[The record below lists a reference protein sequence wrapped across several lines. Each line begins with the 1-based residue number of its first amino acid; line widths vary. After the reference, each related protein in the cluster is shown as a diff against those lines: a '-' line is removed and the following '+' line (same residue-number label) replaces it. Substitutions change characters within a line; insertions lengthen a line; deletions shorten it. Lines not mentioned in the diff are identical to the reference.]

1 MMILSIQIDMM
12 MMMIVSVISILI
24 VMMILMM
31 MIITIITMLRII
43 MIVYL
48 SGFVGGNAKTLIIL
62 TVSSA
67 RSQLAESIST
77 LRFGMLS

>member
-1 MMILSIQIDMM
+1 MI
-12 MMMIVSVISILI
+12 MMMIVMKMIVI
-24 VMMILMM
+24 V
-31 MIITIITMLRII
+31 
-43 MIVYL
+43 MIVYS

>member
-1 MMILSIQIDMM
+1 MIILSIQIDMM

-31 MIITIITMLRII
+31 MITM

-77 LRFGMLS
+77 LRFGMLSS

>member
-1 MMILSIQIDMM
+1 MMMMIVMVMM
-12 MMMIVSVISILI
+12 MMMI
-24 VMMILMM
+24 
-31 MIITIITMLRII
+31 II

>member
-1 MMILSIQIDMM
+1 M
-12 MMMIVSVISILI
+12 MMMIVMVMIMMMIVM
-24 VMMILMM
+24 VMMI
-31 MIITIITMLRII
+31 IIKIL
-43 MIVYL
+43 YL